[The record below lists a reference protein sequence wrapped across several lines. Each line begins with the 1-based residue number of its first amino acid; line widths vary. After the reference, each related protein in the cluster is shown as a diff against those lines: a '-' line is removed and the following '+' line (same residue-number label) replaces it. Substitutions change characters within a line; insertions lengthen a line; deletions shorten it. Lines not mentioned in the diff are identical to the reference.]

1 MKKSTEEA
9 RARVIDAIQA
19 QSKRDRLALSETQ
32 WRLLHDHEEHALSPA
47 ELGPLLEKIEDEED
61 EVLELLFRY
70 EQTLPEEEK
79 KSFREAIAMT
89 ATRNEYLGGLLSY
102 VEFDEPKPKL
112 PRWAD
117 MTLLLLIGIALVSA
131 FVAFLLFFPPIDEER
146 LPAWWRS
153 SSHSRFWSESPLMVW
168 LGRAIILAPFAYA
181 IQFFGTKIWRAVRAR
196 SEKSEPEGWN

>member
-1 MKKSTEEA
+1 MKQSTQEA
-9 RARVIDAIQA
+9 RARVIDAIQT
-19 QSKRDRLALSETQ
+19 QSKRDRLTLSDTQ
-32 WRLLHDHEEHALSPA
+32 RRLLNDHEEHALSPA

-61 EVLELLFRY
+61 DVLELLFRY
-70 EQTLPEEEK
+70 EQALPEEEK
-79 KSFREAIAMT
+79 KSFREAVALT
-89 ATRNEYLGGLLSY
+89 AKRNEYLGGLLSY

-117 MTLLLLIGIALVSA
+117 ITLLLLIGVALVSA

-153 SSHSRFWSESPLMVW
+153 SSESPIMVW
-168 LGRAIILAPFAYA
+168 LGRAVILAPFAYA
-181 IQFFGTKIWRAVRAR
+181 IQFFGTKIWRAVRER